1 MSDSKKK
8 ETSLLEKDKGQG
20 GNIFKKKLFQAL
32 VYVKGLFFFL
42 LYITFRQSHS

>member
-32 VYVKGLFFFL
+32 VYIKGHFFFQ

>member
-32 VYVKGLFFFL
+32 VYVKGHFFSVIHHL
-42 LYITFRQSHS
+42 